1 MAFRS
6 VNFWKNLSTRWS
18 VHVLFAQQ
26 RPGNEMVILRGV
38 SREWYLFEKDCGNE
52 RTTFLL
58 WSWFVF
64 ILRRCSCTLL
74 RIRKNGERALFS
86 FFFGEG
92 VVRLNAPGLSVVSS
106 LLSVLNRTGS
116 SSSKIKGLSL
126 LKERKSVYFVH
137 CPNRV
142 QYYTRYCRW
151 FRLLYLNRARVSPL
165 WGTVTPQANMEVTLP
180 HSGKNCGHRSV
191 SSPFPF
197 FRLWNYSVGARWKLR
212 DHSKW

>member
-1 MAFRS
+1 MLFRVPLTHLDQWLAFFTKFPR
-6 VNFWKNLSTRWS
+6 
-18 VHVLFAQQ
+18 HY
-26 RPGNEMVILRGV
+26 IC
-38 SREWYLFEKDCGNE
+38 SRTNTSLKRIVELVE
-52 RTTFLL
+52 RKEITFLV
-58 WSWFVF
+58 WSWMDF
-64 ILRRCSCTLL
+64 ILRTCCCTLL

-142 QYYTRYCRW
+142 QSYTRYCRW

-212 DHSKW
+212 DHSKR